1 MCAFIIIMHSQSFS
15 DQCPS
20 VQVDN
25 RSYVLAS
32 HERLPVHMDLPTAET
47 GVSSV
52 RRSGVK
58 PIPGFVPLQ
67 NICSP
72 IRLQLFK
79 RNANYG
85 YDHVSSMCAQYSRSI
100 RAAVSTYVYLHH
112 T

>member
-32 HERLPVHMDLPTAET
+32 HERLPVHMDLPT
-47 GVSSV
+47 S
-52 RRSGVK
+52 
-58 PIPGFVPLQ
+58 
-67 NICSP
+67 IC
-72 IRLQLFK
+72 
-79 RNANYG
+79 A
-85 YDHVSSMCAQYSRSI
+85 D
-100 RAAVSTYVYLHH
+100 VSTYVYLHH